1 MPTPTP
7 PPPRQRQIFLGAL
20 EIATSSDR
28 ITYIERECQGDAT
41 LRSAVDKML
50 EESDQLGSFLEQPPA
65 VELQTWREGKRSEH
79 IGPYKL
85 LQEIGEGGCGVVYMA
100 EQERPV
106 KRRVALKVIKLG
118 MDTKSVIAR
127 FESERQ
133 ALAMMDH
140 PNIAKVLDAGATE
153 NGRPYFVME
162 LVRGVRITDYSDQH
176 KLSTEERLRLFVQVS
191 QAIQHAHQ
199 KGIIHRDI
207 KPSNILVTLHDGVPV
222 PKIIDFGIAKA
233 VDQRLTDKTL
243 FTEFQ
248 SFIGTPAYMSPEQAE
263 MTGLDID
270 TRSDIYSLGV
280 LLYELLVGSTP
291 FDPKTLRDAGLDECR
306 RTIREEEPA
315 KPSQRLSTLVNADRE
330 TIAGRRVTDGLSL
343 INRLRG
349 DLDWIV
355 MKCLDKNR
363 QRRYATA
370 NALALDVQCYM
381 DGSMVSARPPST
393 VYRLQKAWRRNRLVF
408 AAASAVITALVLG
421 IGASTYLTIRATNA
435 EQESTELRVAAEAS
449 LAQAIESTSRARL
462 NEYVA
467 DMNVANHS
475 LQDGNFGRA
484 WQLIEKHEPEP
495 ETEDLRGFEW
505 RYLAH
510 RSQGDNHLAYPMQGA
525 AIESLAFSNDGIL
538 LAVGMDDETKVWDV
552 RTLSLVTTLPAS
564 GHSLAFVANDTS
576 LVTGDDEGAKV
587 WHTTT
592 WTEQLSLPS
601 PASSMAVS
609 PNGQRLAICAEP
621 SWWRR
626 GESAERVQIWNTASW
641 EEVASIS
648 DLRGK
653 LSLSPNGDQLA
664 ISSRQGIH
672 VFDATNAAMRYPLE
686 IGYKYEHN
694 RMSSWLSYSPDG
706 TTIVAPRNDNGRP
719 GAHVLNVWEASSG
732 REMGIIPEDS
742 SRIYHK
748 STITSASWTPDGKT
762 LVTGS
767 WDHSIQLWDA
777 ITLKNIGSLR
787 GHRNEVWATAVD
799 PSGETVASGGKDGE
813 LLLWPLKAAKAR
825 NDRINGQWQPIAF
838 DSQGTKLAA
847 IDQNN
852 KLEFFDTI
860 SLHSSQTLDLGVA
873 EERRQPPVALSTDL
887 MILAIGK
894 SRGEIEIRDLA
905 TDRSRT
911 LPGNDRSISNLTLSP
926 TGQYLI
932 VERRNAPD
940 LEWWDLQT
948 DTIVRTITGEDPL
961 FSSDGSTL
969 ATSLLRTRGEYHFW
983 NTESGTLRS
992 TLKLGT
998 GAGRGSIAALS
1009 SAGKTFA
1016 ISTSMSDAD
1025 HAIRLWDVESSTLLG
1040 RCRGHK
1046 QWIRSVAFSPD
1057 GKTLA
1062 SASEDSSLKLWNV
1075 TTQQELLS
1083 VHSLGLSF
1091 TELVFSQDGQWLAA
1105 GSRNWFSNSSSNEL
1119 RLLHA
1124 PIR

>member
-1 MPTPTP
+1 MPTPSP
-7 PPPRQRQIFLGAL
+7 PSPRQRQIFLGAM
-20 EIATSSDR
+20 ETATSIDR
-28 ITYIERECQGDAT
+28 STYLERECQGDAM
-41 LRSAVDKML
+41 LRNAVDRML
-50 EESDQLGSFLEQPPA
+50 AESDQLGSFLEQPPA
-65 VELQTWREGKRSEH
+65 AELQSWREGKPSEH
-79 IGPYKL
+79 IGPFKL

-106 KRRVALKVIKLG
+106 RRRVALKVIKLG

-162 LVRGVRITDYSDQH
+162 LVRGVRITDYCDQH

-291 FDPKTLRDAGLDECR
+291 FDPRSLRDAGLDECR
-306 RTIREEEPA
+306 RTIREDEPA
-315 KPSQRLSTLVNADRE
+315 KPSQRLSTLMDADRE
-330 TIAGRRVTDGLSL
+330 TIADLRMTDGPLLLS
-343 INRLRG
+343 RLRG

-355 MKCLDKNR
+355 MKCLDKDR

-370 NALALDVQCYM
+370 NALALDVQHYM
-381 DGSMVSARPPST
+381 DGSIVSARPPST
-393 VYRLQKAWRRNRLVF
+393 VYRLQKTWRRHRLMF
-408 AAASAVITALVLG
+408 AAASAVITALVIG
-421 IGASTYLTIRATNA
+421 IGASTYLTIRATDA

-475 LQDGNFGRA
+475 LLDGNFGRA
-484 WQLIEKHEPEP
+484 WQLIEKHQPAP
-495 ETEDLRGFEW
+495 GAADLRGFEW
-505 RYLAH
+505 RHLANQ
-510 RSQGDNHLAYPMQGA
+510 SQGDDHLAYPLQGA
-525 AIESLAFSNDGIL
+525 AIRSLVFSADGVL
-538 LAVGMDDETKVWDV
+538 LAVGTDNETKIWDV
-552 RTLSLVTTLPAS
+552 RTLSLVNTLPTG

-576 LVTGDDEGAKV
+576 LVTGDRKGAKV

-601 PASSMAVS
+601 PVSSMAVS
-609 PNGQRLAICAEP
+609 SDGQRLAISNER
-621 SWWRR
+621 SWNYQH
-626 GESAERVQIWNTASW
+626 ESNVRVQIWDTANW
-641 EEVASIS
+641 EEVASIPNAS
-648 DLRGK
+648 GF
-653 LSLSPNGDQLA
+653 LSFSPNGTELA
-664 ISSRQGIH
+664 IASHQGIH
-672 VFDATNAAMRYPLE
+672 LFNTSSTEIVRSLE
-686 IGYKYEHN
+686 FEHERN
-694 RMSSWLSYSPDG
+694 LIPSWLAYSPDG
-706 TTIVAPRNDNGRP
+706 KTIVAPRNDKGSP
-719 GAHVLNVWEASSG
+719 GNYLLNVWEASSG
-732 REMGIIPEDS
+732 KVIGVIPEDS
-742 SRIYHK
+742 RRIYHK
-748 STITSASWTPDGKT
+748 SNIAAASWTPDGKI

-767 WDHSIQLWDA
+767 WDHSIQLWDSVSHE
-777 ITLKNIGSLR
+777 NIGSLR
-787 GHRNEVWATAVD
+787 GHRNEVWATAVN
-799 PSGETVASGGKDGE
+799 PTGETVASGGKDGQ
-813 LLLWPLKAAKAR
+813 LLLWPVKAAKK
-825 NDRINGQWQPIAF
+825 NDRIDGSWKPLAF
-838 DSQGTKLAA
+838 DREGTTLAA
-847 IDQNN
+847 VDRNN
-852 KLEFFDTI
+852 RLSFFETI
-860 SLHSSQTLDLGVA
+860 SLKSIQTLNLGVT
-873 EERRQPPVALSTDL
+873 EGRQPPVALSADFMT
-887 MILAIGK
+887 LAIGK
-894 SRGEIEIRDLA
+894 SQSKIEIRNLDTQL
-905 TDRSRT
+905 TRILSR
-911 LPGNDRSISNLTLSP
+911 GDKRISRLTMSY
-926 TGQYLI
+926 TGQHLI
-932 VERRNAPD
+932 IERRGASE
-940 LEWWDLQT
+940 LEWLDLQT
-948 DTIVRTITGEDPL
+948 DTLVRTIAGESPM

-969 ATSLLRTRGEYHFW
+969 ATSRLRSSGEYQFW
-983 NTESGTLRS
+983 NTKSGTLRS

-998 GAGRGSIAALS
+998 GTGSGSTATLS
-1009 SAGKTFA
+1009 SSGTLFA
-1016 ISTSMSDAD
+1016 ITTGINDAD
-1025 HAIRLWDVESSTLLG
+1025 HAIRLWDVERGSLLG
-1040 RCRGHK
+1040 HCRGHK

-1062 SASEDSSLKLWNV
+1062 SASDDSSLKLWNV

-1083 VHSLGLSF
+1083 IQSLGSSF
-1091 TELVFSQDGQWLAA
+1091 TTLVFSQDGQWLAA
-1105 GSRNWFSNSSSNEL
+1105 GSRGSFPRTSSSEL

-1124 PIR
+1124 PLR

>member
-672 VFDATNAAMRYPLE
+672 VFDATNAAMRYHKL
-686 IGYKYEHN
+686 
-694 RMSSWLSYSPDG
+694 
-706 TTIVAPRNDNGRP
+706 
-719 GAHVLNVWEASSG
+719 LNV
-732 REMGIIPEDS
+732 
-742 SRIYHK
+742 
-748 STITSASWTPDGKT
+748 
-762 LVTGS
+762 
-767 WDHSIQLWDA
+767 
-777 ITLKNIGSLR
+777 
-787 GHRNEVWATAVD
+787 
-799 PSGETVASGGKDGE
+799 
-813 LLLWPLKAAKAR
+813 
-825 NDRINGQWQPIAF
+825 
-838 DSQGTKLAA
+838 
-847 IDQNN
+847 QN
-852 KLEFFDTI
+852 K
-860 SLHSSQTLDLGVA
+860 
-873 EERRQPPVALSTDL
+873 
-887 MILAIGK
+887 
-894 SRGEIEIRDLA
+894 
-905 TDRSRT
+905 
-911 LPGNDRSISNLTLSP
+911 
-926 TGQYLI
+926 Y
-932 VERRNAPD
+932 
-940 LEWWDLQT
+940 
-948 DTIVRTITGEDPL
+948 
-961 FSSDGSTL
+961 
-969 ATSLLRTRGEYHFW
+969 Y
-983 NTESGTLRS
+983 
-992 TLKLGT
+992 
-998 GAGRGSIAALS
+998 
-1009 SAGKTFA
+1009 
-1016 ISTSMSDAD
+1016 
-1025 HAIRLWDVESSTLLG
+1025 
-1040 RCRGHK
+1040 
-1046 QWIRSVAFSPD
+1046 
-1057 GKTLA
+1057 
-1062 SASEDSSLKLWNV
+1062 
-1075 TTQQELLS
+1075 
-1083 VHSLGLSF
+1083 
-1091 TELVFSQDGQWLAA
+1091 
-1105 GSRNWFSNSSSNEL
+1105 
-1119 RLLHA
+1119 
-1124 PIR
+1124 